1 MGKESLIVYEIE
13 YVFEDEKTTSWKGLV
28 LARSLRA
35 AYRKLRKIYREPRY
49 ISLRY
54 ADPEIPI
61 KNNVIPKEELDLAAK
76 QF

>member
-1 MGKESLIVYEIE
+1 MGKGNLIVYELEFVSEGEAI
-13 YVFEDEKTTSWKGLV
+13 SWKGLV

-54 ADPEIPI
+54 ADPESPI
-61 KNNVIPKEELDLAAK
+61 KSNVIPKEELDLALK
-76 QF
+76 QL